1 MITNISLMSVWV
13 KDIDESLAFYTDVLG
28 FEVGD
33 DLQLG
38 PDFRWCTVFHSQ
50 RPPPRLPHRGDEART
65 GRGRP
70 ARHRDERRRLP
81 RDLPGP
87 QGQGRGVPAGA
98 GGAALRRRGTDA
110 RQLRQLDGAG
120 REAGLRPGGL
130 RRGRHGLTP
139 GARPAYRGWMRSWL
153 ITVGALLLALV
164 LLRLACAAL
173 RGDLAEWR
181 SARAAARRARRAR
194 RRGADVV
201 PLHRPVERVGAD
213 LRRLH
218 STFHRGGM
226 RFAKYEGCRLAYD
239 RVLGEA
245 ADMAGCPHLLAVLP
259 PGEELDHE
267 RQRVE
272 GLLVQHGLLPPPYA
286 A

>member
-1 MITNISLMSVWV
+1 
-13 KDIDESLAFYTDVLG
+13 
-28 FEVGD
+28 
-33 DLQLG
+33 
-38 PDFRWCTVFHSQ
+38 
-50 RPPPRLPHRGDEART
+50 
-65 GRGRP
+65 
-70 ARHRDERRRLP
+70 
-81 RDLPGP
+81 
-87 QGQGRGVPAGA
+87 
-98 GGAALRRRGTDA
+98 
-110 RQLRQLDGAG
+110 
-120 REAGLRPGGL
+120 
-130 RRGRHGLTP
+130 
-139 GARPAYRGWMRSWL
+139 MRSWL

-194 RRGADVV
+194 RHGADVV

-272 GLLVQHGLLPPPYA
+272 WAARPARPAPAAVRRLTGAPGTAGSGHGSGVLPSTPA
-286 A
+286 ARAASA